1 MHSAAV
7 DWNIEIGS
15 FDVPSEFRPV
25 HGITPAISILSDERD
40 SKTDRASYKPDD
52 LTDSREGETGEGE
65 TSDSICVKLLRRHPC
80 SQAGLVAI
88 RQVSSSTPQVAS
100 EHSHLPEVLP
110 RISEVETDF
119 TPELGPHP

>member
-1 MHSAAV
+1 VHSAAV

-15 FDVPSEFRPV
+15 FDVPSELHPV

-40 SKTDRASYKPDD
+40 FKTDRASYKPDD
-52 LTDSREGETGEGE
+52 LTDSREGETGGQ

-88 RQVSSSTPQVAS
+88 KQVSNSTPQVAS
-100 EHSHLPEVLP
+100 ERSHLPEVLP
-110 RISEVETDF
+110 RISEVEKDF
-119 TPELGPHP
+119 TPELSPHP